1 MVGLWPFL
9 TIRPYDAKMSR
20 NTDKADKGIKSEK
33 REERRGS
40 AGPRA
45 LAGAIAQIAKPILG
59 RRGFAQAAI
68 VTDWPAIAGPALA
81 TRSLPMRVQYP
92 AGSRAEGTLQLRVAD
107 GAMAMQVAHLEPLIL
122 ERINAYFGYKAV
134 ARIAIFQGPI
144 PRRPESRAVFTA
156 RLGPEEEARLKSMLD
171 EVTDTGLRDALE
183 QLGRSV
189 LSKR

>member
-1 MVGLWPFL
+1 MS
-9 TIRPYDAKMSR
+9 RKSDAK
-20 NTDKADKGIKSEK
+20 DKDPKPEM
-33 REERRGS
+33 REQRRGS

-68 VTDWPAIAGPALA
+68 VTDWPAIAGIALA
-81 TRSLPMRVQYP
+81 ARSLPMRIQYP
-92 AGSRAEGTLQLRVAD
+92 AGSRADGTLQLRVAD
-107 GAMAMQVAHLEPLIL
+107 GSMAMQVAHLEPLIL

-134 ARIAIFQGPI
+134 ARIAIFQGPL
-144 PRRPESRAVFTA
+144 PRRPESRAVATA
-156 RLGPEEEARLKSMLD
+156 RLGPEEEARLESLLD
-171 EVTDTGLRDALE
+171 SVTDAGLRAALE